1 MQEENTVACR
11 TPDWT
16 QDQPYVYTEWF
27 NGPQWAWE
35 YLRRNAEFRAD
46 WKHDQ
51 LEYGLSGY
59 DPPTTMVVSLA
70 GAPKLSRWGCLYTT
84 APDQDAVL
92 ASVFWNP
99 QWCSRVLRLTAQPL
113 SVPIDATPFALSDIP
128 CPSVLLE
135 LPSGPQHLLFRDES
149 RRLQLVVDGADV
161 TKPVHLSTDGAP
173 DKEVAVAQLRSL
185 HCFNDLRLSGRL
197 YDSHFRR
204 TPMPQRLRLLLR
216 VLDGEIGG
224 ASQEEIAQKI
234 FADEYAAGRWHAPG
248 QPLRDR
254 VRRALY
260 RGHALMRGGYRELL
274 L

>member
-1 MQEENTVACR
+1 MQKDTGAFE

-16 QDQPYVYTEWF
+16 QDEPYVYTERF

-51 LEYGLSGY
+51 LEFGLSGY

-70 GAPKLSRWGCLYTT
+70 DAPRLSRWGCLYAT
-84 APDQDAVL
+84 APDQDAVT

-99 QWCSRVLRLTAQPL
+99 QLCSSVLQLTAQP
-113 SVPIDATPFALSDIP
+113 SSSRIDATPFVLGDIP

-135 LPSGPQHLLFRDES
+135 LPNGPQHLLFHDES

-161 TKPVHLSTDGAP
+161 TKPVRLMTDGAP
-173 DKEVAVAQLRSL
+173 DKEVAGAQLRSL

-216 VLDGEIGG
+216 VLDGERTG

-234 FADEYAAGRWHAPG
+234 FADDYAAGQWHAPG

-260 RGHALMRGGYRELL
+260 RGHAMTRGGYRELL
-274 L
+274 S